1 MTKEPDVTL
10 KTDNKALHNAI
21 IAGIQD
27 RKGYNITV
35 VDLSDIDTAP
45 AHEFIICQGNSNQ
58 HVSSVAD
65 SVREYLMENHGVKP
79 YNYDGYRNSQWIV
92 IDYVETLVHIFTP
105 ETRQLYN
112 LEELWADAVVTE
124 VPDLD

>member
-1 MTKEPDVTL
+1 MTKEPEVTL
-10 KTDNKALHNAI
+10 KTDNKALRNAI

-65 SVREYLMENHGVKP
+65 SVREYLLENHGVKP

-92 IDYVETLVHIFTP
+92 IDYGETLVHIFTP

-112 LEELWADAVVTE
+112 LEGLWADAVVTE
-124 VPDLD
+124 VPVLD

>member
-1 MTKEPDVTL
+1 MTKEPEVTL
-10 KTDNKALHNAI
+10 KTDNKALRNAI

-35 VDLSDIDTAP
+35 VYLSDIDTAP

-65 SVREYLMENHGVKP
+65 SVREYLLENHGVKP

-92 IDYVETLVHIFTP
+92 IDYGETLVHIFTP

>member
-1 MTKEPDVTL
+1 MTKEPEVTL
-10 KTDNKALHNAI
+10 KTDNKALRNAI

-35 VDLSDIDTAP
+35 VDLSVIDTAP

-65 SVREYLMENHGVKP
+65 SVREYLLENHGVKP

-92 IDYVETLVHIFTP
+92 IDYGETLVHIFTP

>member
-1 MTKEPDVTL
+1 MTKEPEVTL
-10 KTDNKALHNAI
+10 KTDNKALRNAI

-65 SVREYLMENHGVKP
+65 SVREYLLGNHGVKP

-92 IDYVETLVHIFTP
+92 IDYGETLVHIFTP